1 MTTVENLRTPQLQS
15 IDSSGF
21 QNLHIGGSKLVVA
34 TDAEFNSVSIA
45 TLDSRTQKIT
55 SDGTSTFI
63 TGALVCDDNINVQG
77 EVFNVNA
84 QTTISDHFLVQTDGG
99 TTNAVKIENL
109 NNTQAPLVVDHAGST
124 IFSLAT
130 DGTITNTNIQTI
142 ESNLATEISDR
153 ASAVTS
159 EATTRASA
167 DTTLQSNI
175 DAEATT
181 RATND
186 TTLQSNIDAEATAR
200 ASADTTLQS
209 NIDALTTSTS
219 TTTTA
224 LETKTQHI
232 TADADETA
240 FAVDS
245 KVKWDTGDQ
254 YFCIKSR
261 VTVEVAGSNTS
272 ATELDFKSHEYSIGS
287 SQDGCYDVVLMD
299 SAGDSTSPFFR
310 GTLVKYSTGTSM
322 LYNVASFECSA
333 AYTQATSTLTFT
345 FDSSI
350 TKTFTLTWSLVN

>member
-1 MTTVENLRTPQLQS
+1 MTTVDLRTPQLQS

-99 TTNAVKIENL
+99 STNAVKIENL

-130 DGTITNTNIQTI
+130 DGTITNSNIQTI
-142 ESNLATEISDR
+142 ESNLSTEISDR

-175 DAEATT
+175 DA
-181 RATND
+181 
-186 TTLQSNIDAEATAR
+186 
-200 ASADTTLQS
+200 
-209 NIDALTTSTS
+209 LTSSTS

-224 LETKTQHI
+224 LETKTQHQ
-232 TADADETA
+232 TADADETV
-240 FAVDS
+240 FAADS

-272 ATELDFKSHEYSIGS
+272 ATVLDFKSHEYSIGS

-322 LYNVASFECSA
+322 LYDVASFECSA
-333 AYTQATSTLTFT
+333 AYTQGTSTLTFT